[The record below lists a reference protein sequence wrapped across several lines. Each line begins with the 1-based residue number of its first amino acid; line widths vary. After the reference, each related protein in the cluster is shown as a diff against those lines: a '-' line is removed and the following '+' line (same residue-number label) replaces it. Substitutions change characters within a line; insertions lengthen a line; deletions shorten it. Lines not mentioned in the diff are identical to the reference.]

1 MHNISTEC
9 LFSFITNPPGGYP
22 PEIHRKSTGNDSG
35 KRPES
40 FKFWCL
46 ESEEEDVKD
55 GREGRGWGKGVMEME
70 KSRGIC

>member
-1 MHNISTEC
+1 MFQCIIYQLNDYFRLLQI
-9 LFSFITNPPGGYP
+9 PPVD
-22 PEIHRKSTGNDSG
+22 IHRKSTGNDSG